1 MLHFI
6 KWLSGEQMGGLS
18 LDLKVDDLVKLSE
31 ISSVKELNKHGHWFS
46 LYETLNLQ
54 PKLTEGYHTK
64 PLHQLI

>member
-1 MLHFI
+1 
-6 KWLSGEQMGGLS
+6 MGGLS